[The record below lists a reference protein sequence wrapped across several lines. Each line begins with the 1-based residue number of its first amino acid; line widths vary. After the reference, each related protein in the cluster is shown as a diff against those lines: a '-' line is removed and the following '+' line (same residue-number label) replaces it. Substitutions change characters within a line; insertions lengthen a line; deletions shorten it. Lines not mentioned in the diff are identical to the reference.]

1 MALEFNVTN
10 FVYIFTYF
18 SPLILSSFMVL
29 SSAFNQDVKGLFYLG
44 GILVLIFASIL
55 IRNITKIP
63 NSPNRSPICKLVDIP
78 FMNNRFEF
86 PIDST
91 LIIGYTML
99 YLMTPMMAGMMN
111 IPVIVS
117 LILLTSMDI
126 YVNASLKC
134 GNIFTIVMS
143 LILGAGMGT
152 GWFYVMNAISPDFVY
167 FADTPSNRVVCQKPK
182 ANTYKCKVYKNGRL
196 IKTV

>member
-1 MALEFNVTN
+1 ML
-10 FVYIFTYF
+10 
-18 SPLILSSFMVL
+18 L

-44 GILVLIFASIL
+44 GILVMMFLAIL

-63 NSPNRSPICKLVDIP
+63 YSENRSPICKIVNIP
-78 FMNNRFEF
+78 YMNNRFEL

-91 LIIGYTML
+91 LIIGFTMM
-99 YLMTPMMAGMMN
+99 YLMTPMFAGMMN

-117 LILLTSMDI
+117 LILLLFMDV
-126 YVNASLKC
+126 YVNMTLKC
-134 GNIFTIVMS
+134 GGLFTIIAS
-143 LILGAGMGT
+143 ILLGAGMGM